1 MTTDPMAA
9 LKERIAARAAEAAWD
24 ELLAEA
30 QAMQAEWDIVAGG
43 VTDAEAPVG
52 QQSDDPWTAWHQITH
67 VGAWLEN
74 TSRALEYAS
83 GGESGDL
90 GTDQAFYG
98 DAPDLAEAERRVRS
112 NMGRFLEAVAACA
125 ASAPEGVRITHR
137 LMGRLSVAECV
148 VFTMWHVQDHI
159 RQMRELRGLDA

>member
-9 LKERIAARAAEAAWD
+9 LKERIAARAAEVAWD

-30 QAMQAEWDIVAGG
+30 QAMQAEWDIVASG

-52 QQSDDPWTAWHQITH
+52 RQSDDPWTPWHQITH

-90 GTDQAFYG
+90 GTDQAFYS
-98 DAPDLAEAERRVRS
+98 DSPDLAEAERRVRS

-125 ASAPEGVRITHR
+125 ESAPEGVRIRHR

-159 RQMRELRGLDA
+159 RQMRELRGIDA